1 MNPASN
7 VLSPGEQV
15 VYRLRELYRRY
26 GYKPYKMSQFEPYD
40 LYAENKSFLVS
51 ENVITFTGLDGTLL
65 ALKPDVT
72 LSIVKNFKETDAR
85 CKVYYNEAV
94 YRADAEGQAFR
105 EIMQTGLEYLGDV
118 DLYATG
124 EVCGL
129 AVRSLQAVS
138 DDYLLDFSHMGFLT
152 GVLDAAGLSDAGR
165 AEALTYLGEKNL
177 PGMRAVCAREGVAPK
192 AARALCELATLY
204 APFEEALPT
213 LRSLSVSDATDAAL
227 AEMTALFDLLRQSG
241 DPRKLRVDFSI
252 VNDMNYYSGLI
263 FQGFLEGLPCAILSG
278 GRYDPLL
285 AKFGKQGG
293 AIGFA
298 VYTNLLEQWR
308 LQNDEYDADVLLLYG
323 DADDPADVSR
333 QVQLLAESGQQV
345 LAARS
350 ADGARCRRTFRMRNG
365 GAEHVE

>member
-7 VLSPGEQV
+7 VLSPAEQV

-72 LSIVKNFKETDAR
+72 LSIVKNFKESDAR

-94 YRADAEGQAFR
+94 YRADAEGQAYR

-118 DLYATG
+118 DRYATG
-124 EVCGL
+124 EVCSL
-129 AVRSLQAVS
+129 AVRSLQTVS

-165 AEALTYLGEKNL
+165 ADALTCLGEKNVA
-177 PGMRAVCAREGVAPK
+177 GMRAVCEREGVSPK
-192 AARALCELATLY
+192 AAHALCELTALY
-204 APFEEALPT
+204 APFEEALT
-213 LRSLSVSDATDAAL
+213 ALRALSVSPATDAAL
-227 AEMTALFDLLRQSG
+227 DELSALFALLRQSG
-241 DPRKLRVDFSI
+241 DPTKLRIDFSI

-263 FQGFLEGLPCAILSG
+263 FQGFLEGVPCAILSG

-285 AKFGKQGG
+285 TKFGKTGG

-298 VYTNLLEQWR
+298 VYTNLLEQWHP
-308 LQNDEYDADVLLLYG
+308 QDDEYDADVLLLYDDG
-323 DADDPADVSR
+323 ADPIDLSR
-333 QVQLLAESGQQV
+333 QVQALTESGQRV

-350 ADGARCRRTFRMRNG
+350 ADGVRCRRTLRMRNG
-365 GAEHVE
+365 GVEDVE

>member
-15 VYRLRELYRRY
+15 VYRLRELYRRH

-40 LYAENKSFLVS
+40 LYAENKRFLVS

-118 DLYATG
+118 DRYATG
-124 EVCGL
+124 EVCSL
-129 AVRSLQAVS
+129 AVRSLQAIS

-165 AEALTYLGEKNL
+165 ADALTCLGEKNL
-177 PGMRAVCAREGVAPK
+177 PGMRAVCERENVSPD
-192 AARALCELATLY
+192 AAHALCELTNLY
-204 APFEEALPT
+204 APFEAALPV
-213 LRSLSVSDATDAAL
+213 LRSLSVSDATDAAIDEL
-227 AEMTALFDLLRQSG
+227 SALFDLLRQSG
-241 DPRKLRVDFSI
+241 DPSRLRIDFSI

-263 FQGFLEGLPCAILSG
+263 FQGFLEGLPSAILSG

-285 AKFGKQGG
+285 TKFGKSGG

-298 VYTNLLEQWR
+298 VYTNLLEQWHP
-308 LQNDEYDADVLLLYG
+308 QDDEFDADVLLLYDD
-323 DADDPADVSR
+323 DADPADVAR
-333 QVQLLAESGQQV
+333 QVRALTESGQQV

-350 ADGARCRRTFRMRNG
+350 ADGVRCRRTCRLG
-365 GAEHVE
+365 KEGAFDVE